1 MPRNVQESFEIP
13 YVAPLLGNIRQILTG
28 LQGFDSMAR
37 EIIQNA
43 DDAGAKK
50 IRFSIEKGGLRVWN
64 DAMFL
69 SCGLSES
76 ECPWEFDAQSK
87 SSGKACDF
95 HAISTVG
102 SGNKYRD
109 PSLIGRFGIGFV
121 SIYQITDTP
130 VVRSLG
136 VQLELDPLRG
146 RNKVSAIEDL
156 QGSEFEL
163 PWALDANSP
172 IREALNASAIEPGD
186 LDSVQADL
194 VAVAEDCL
202 LFLRNLKSIEIT
214 RDGTVVKRVECKNL
228 DDHRVRLSH
237 ITEDRQEDWYVIHAD
252 AAETAAPLR
261 DKYPAIERLGRQTE
275 VQIAFYLGERD
286 GQMGRLF
293 AYLPTEQNSPVPC
306 HINADFFPA
315 QNRKALVLSGEQHER
330 YWNEMLLAVS
340 AIEISRHLLQ
350 LRDVLGPLR
359 LWKLIGDALEQ
370 RTSPHFGVFW
380 EAISKAASEA
390 EVAWSTG
397 ENWVKPERCRF
408 AQNEVQEDEERALTH
423 IGMDLAHSSLRPFLN
438 ALQALGARRLTLG
451 GIVDALELWEEV
463 QLDDDIS
470 SGKEALEGIIRPLW
484 KITNGLT
491 PSDPA
496 PNDIHLD
503 QFTRLKKIRFV
514 PKPDGTLVP
523 IEDLYR
529 LPSPVTN
536 SRIDKHIPDLPVV
549 AEFFVKFENLHK
561 TIDLLSFSRFLAEIA
576 ARVKDESAAKEF
588 FGKDIKRIRQFYRL
602 LSDYP
607 RDEESPNISSIMA
620 VPLLAGHDRFLTPTE
635 AVLPGGFKDPVG
647 RFDVL
652 DISYYD
658 DRTQEFLKDVFNVR
672 TLTLEAYVRDHLAD
686 ILTGGITDDE
696 YVALYDQL
704 TSRGDLLDDD
714 VNRDVLSD
722 LSLVKT
728 MDGAMR
734 RPSECYFRSS
744 ELSEILGDQ
753 KSLWV
758 DTSVFASFKGDVAKA
773 FLKRL
778 GMRSRPSLEHAL
790 DRVDVIVQHRPTEV
804 GQKAIG
810 TLLQFVFRLFE
821 DDSLSDREDEFS
833 DEIER
838 LRSTDWLPASIEGN
852 LQTDVWYAPHE
863 LYQPFRSAGFDSQ
876 VPVLGIRQNPRKPL
890 NRRFLEFLEMPAE
903 PETSVVVDH
912 LFRCAEN
919 EIEASV
925 QAYQILNER
934 FVAEDDMVSIERLK
948 NGQCIYSPN
957 LKRYLGANRVF
968 WSRPRLRSYC
978 FQAHEWMHQ
987 FKELFSFL
995 GVQEEPDGSTYSEVL
1010 QDIAR
1015 KFGGQAGAVP
1025 ADIQLVHGVCLR
1037 ALANEIRDRP
1047 TSAQDLLDEL
1057 ELHPFLITIAGTLAF
1072 ADEVAV
1078 KDSDWLAEAFGDE
1091 LDSRLVQPSPEY
1103 SVVFERLRLSTLS
1116 AVTHLEAVRLGEEI
1130 PDEEASEIIAE
1141 RRDLLLWLF
1150 SGLRAEDRERIY
1162 EALNAIEVARSES
1175 IQVRSVFALSDP
1187 AIVSTPKS
1195 EKILYERNTNK
1206 LYVHLDL
1213 GDQFWIPAFR
1223 AIFSTLVAGDDGV
1236 DVRQCAL
1243 NASHVLLAPSLE
1255 LAQQELEQAG
1265 FTPPSLNEPDETE
1278 FEEDDLGD
1286 IAKESDQ
1293 PDFGGET
1300 EPTTEPDAEDAEVDH
1315 EERNASSE
1323 QDAADP
1329 ENGREEQDVSPE
1341 QNNGDPATGDA
1352 GSTDTSEQDDN
1363 GGKGTQQP
1371 PLVGGGSGDGSQDR
1385 FGHKDSGP
1393 PNSGAGKKRTQ
1404 WMRSYVVPQTGEDKD
1419 HSSQPEGR
1427 QERNTAID
1435 EAAMKTSMEYEVA
1448 RQCNVER
1455 MPHFNPGFDII
1466 SHSKSSTEK
1475 RIIEVK
1481 GLDGEWTGRGVKLT
1495 RTQIMNAEEYGDE
1508 YWLYVVE
1515 HALDAKNRKIHA
1527 IQNPFFKAA
1536 EFWFDYVW
1544 KDLADEQGG
1553 DLRSQFA
1560 PGRRI
1565 RVENWGPGTIID
1577 VQHRGIA
1584 STITIEFLTH
1594 GKKNLAFNMSRM
1606 ELIED

>member
-1 MPRNVQESFEIP
+1 MPSTAQESFEIP

-64 DAMFL
+64 DELFL
-69 SCGLSES
+69 SCGSRDPK
-76 ECPWEFDAQSK
+76 CPWEVDTLSEGFR
-87 SSGKACDF
+87 KACDF

-121 SIYQITDTP
+121 SVYQITDTP
-130 VVRSLG
+130 IVRSLG
-136 VQLELDPLRG
+136 VQLDLDPLLG
-146 RNKVSAIEDL
+146 RNKVTPIADV

-163 PWALDANSP
+163 PWAFDANSP
-172 IREALNASAIEPGD
+172 TREALNASAIEPED

-202 LFLRNLKSIEIT
+202 LFLRNLKSIEIA
-214 RDGTVVKRVECKNL
+214 RDGVVAKHVECKSL

-237 ITEDRQEDWYVIHAD
+237 LPEDRQEDWYVIHAS
-252 AAETAAPLR
+252 AAEAAAPLR
-261 DKYPAIERLGRQTE
+261 EKYPAIERLGRQTE
-275 VQIAFYLGERD
+275 IQIAFYLGERE
-286 GQMGRLF
+286 GQAGRLF

-306 HINADFFPA
+306 HINADFFPE

-330 YWNEMLLAVS
+330 YWNEMLLAV
-340 AIEISRHLLQ
+340 AANEISRHLLQ
-350 LRDVLGPLR
+350 LRDVLGPSR
-359 LWKLIGDALEQ
+359 LWKLIGDALTQ
-370 RTSPHFGVFW
+370 SSSPHFGVFW
-380 EAISKAASEA
+380 TAIAEAAREA
-390 EVAWSTG
+390 EIAWSSG
-397 ENWVKPERCRF
+397 ESWIEPKKCRF
-408 AQNEVQEDEERALTH
+408 APNEVQADEERALTH
-423 IGMDLAHSSLRPFLN
+423 IGVDLAHSSLRPFLN

-451 GIVDALELWEEV
+451 AIVDALEIWDEV
-463 QLDDDIS
+463 QFDDDIS
-470 SGKEALEGIIRPLW
+470 KGKDALEGIIRPLW

-496 PNDIHLD
+496 PNDIPLD
-503 QFTRLKKIRFV
+503 QIERLKSIRFV

-523 IEDLYR
+523 IDDLYR

-536 SRIDKHIPDLPVV
+536 SKIEKHIPGLPLV
-549 AEFFVKFENLHK
+549 AEFFEKFENLHGN
-561 TIDLLSFSRFLAEIA
+561 IDLLTFSRFLAEIA
-576 ARVKDESAAKEF
+576 AGVKDEPAAKKF
-588 FGKDIKRIRQFYRL
+588 FGNDIKRIRQFYRL

-607 RDEESPNISSIMA
+607 RAEENPNVSSIMA
-620 VPLLAGHDRFLTPTE
+620 VPLLAGHDRFLTPAE

-652 DISYYD
+652 DITYYD
-658 DRTQEFLKDVFNVR
+658 DRTQEFLKEVFNVR
-672 TLTLEAYVRDHLAD
+672 TLTLEAYIRDHLAD
-686 ILTGGITDDE
+686 ILTDGLSDDE

-714 VNRDVLSD
+714 DNRGVLSD
-722 LSLVKT
+722 LPLVKT

-778 GMRSRPSLEHAL
+778 GMRNRPSLEHAL
-790 DRVDVIVQHRPTEV
+790 DRIDVIVQHRPTEV

-821 DDSLSDREDEFS
+821 DDDLSDKEVEYS
-833 DEIER
+833 DEVER
-838 LRSTDWLPASIEGN
+838 LRNTDWLPASIEGN

-912 LFRCAEN
+912 LFRCAEE

-925 QAYQILNER
+925 QVYQILNER
-934 FVAEDDMVSIERLK
+934 FGAEDDIVSIERLK
-948 NGQCIYSPN
+948 NGQCIYSSN

-968 WSRPRLRSYC
+968 WSRPRLRNFC
-978 FQAHEWMHQ
+978 FQAPEWMHQ
-987 FKELFSFL
+987 FKELFDFL
-995 GVQEEPDGSTYSEVL
+995 GVQEEPDGSTYSTVL
-1010 QDIAR
+1010 QDIA
-1015 KFGGQAGAVP
+1015 KDFGGQAGTVP
-1025 ADIQLVHGVCLR
+1025 ADIQLVHGTCLR

-1047 TSAQDLLDEL
+1047 TAAQDLLDEL

-1072 ADEVAV
+1072 AEEVAV

-1091 LDSRLVQPSPEY
+1091 LDGRLVQQSPEY
-1103 SVVFERLRLSTLS
+1103 SVVFERLRLETLS

-1162 EALNAIEVARSES
+1162 EALDAIEVARSES
-1175 IQVRSVFALSDP
+1175 IQVRSVFALSEP
-1187 AIVSTPKS
+1187 AIVSIPKS
-1195 EKILYERNTNK
+1195 EEVLYERNANK

-1223 AIFSTLVAGDDGV
+1223 AIFSTLVAGDERV

-1265 FTPPSLNEPDETE
+1265 FTPPSLNEPDDTE

-1286 IAKESDQ
+1286 IDTENGQ
-1293 PDFGGET
+1293 PGFDGET
-1300 EPTTEPDAEDAEVDH
+1300 EPTSEPDASEGDDGH
-1315 EERNASSE
+1315 EE
-1323 QDAADP
+1323 QDASREQDDTDP
-1329 ENGREEQDVSPE
+1329 ENGHEEQDASPE
-1341 QNNGDPATGDA
+1341 QDDGNPATGDA
-1352 GSTDTSEQDDN
+1352 GGTDTSDQDDI
-1363 GGKGTQQP
+1363 GGKGTRQP
-1371 PLVGGGSGDGSQDR
+1371 PSGGSGSGDGSRDR
-1385 FGHKDSGP
+1385 FGDRDSGT
-1393 PNSGAGKKRTQ
+1393 PNSGSENKRTQ

-1419 HSSQPEGR
+1419 HSSQPEGQ

-1435 EAAMKTSMEYEVA
+1435 EAAMKTSMEYEVV
-1448 RQCNVER
+1448 RDCNVER

-1475 RIIEVK
+1475 RMIEVK

-1560 PGRRI
+1560 PGRKI

-1584 STITIEFLTH
+1584 SNITIEFLTH
-1594 GKKNLAFNMSRM
+1594 GKKNLPFNMSRM